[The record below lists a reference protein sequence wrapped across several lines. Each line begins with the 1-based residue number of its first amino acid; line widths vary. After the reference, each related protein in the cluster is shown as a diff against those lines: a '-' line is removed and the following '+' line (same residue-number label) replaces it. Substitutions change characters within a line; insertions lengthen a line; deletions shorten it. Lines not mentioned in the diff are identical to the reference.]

1 MNEIF
6 RDKIHHFLR
15 INPPDLLLD
24 DSAGRI
30 ARQHSGGRIRN
41 FPPVDII
48 PPWLSMLISP
58 GDEQQ
63 VRWYRSSETWSHP
76 MDMINQSTS
85 QEGIDSTKLI
95 RKGDNISLVFSAQIL
110 LNHTIMKFNE
120 TRAARLKDRTY
131 HLKRNITTIT
141 NYGTKL
147 NQKQVRPCFPHDIR
161 VKVTLV
167 ARPLL
172 TPVTLKLCSCEYG
185 VLTSRT
191 CVPSRK
197 LLLTWLNLIVCCC
210 SWRI

>member
-1 MNEIF
+1 LTSFHHGCPCSYHLGMNN
-6 RDKIHHFLR
+6 R
-15 INPPDLLLD
+15 
-24 DSAGRI
+24 SVG
-30 ARQHSGGRIRN
+30 S
-41 FPPVDII
+41 
-48 PPWLSMLISP
+48 
-58 GDEQQ
+58 
-63 VRWYRSSETWSHP
+63 RSSETWSHP
-76 MDMINQSTS
+76 MDMIKQSTS

-141 NYGTKL
+141 NYSTKL
-147 NQKQVRPCFPHDIR
+147 NQKQVRPNVVFSPCFPHDIR

-185 VLTSRT
+185 VPTCRT

-197 LLLTWLNLIVCCC
+197 LLLT
-210 SWRI
+210 